1 MKAAVREKEMCR
13 YSLEWR
19 LPHVPCPGERVLIA
33 LDVPAGSPVP
43 PEVMALW
50 KPGAGYAV
58 CWNTLTV
65 KPIRRW
71 SAEAKGA
78 ARKRNLRRRLEK
90 KMPLFADMLAEEEI
104 ARRPGYFAGE

>member
-1 MKAAVREKEMCR
+1 MKSNAREKEMCR

-33 LDVPAGSPVP
+33 VDVPAGSPVP

-78 ARKRNLRRRLEK
+78 AT
-90 KMPLFADMLAEEEI
+90 A
-104 ARRPGYFAGE
+104 

>member
-1 MKAAVREKEMCR
+1 MPVEMCR

-19 LPHVPCPGERVLIA
+19 LPGERVLIA
-33 LDVPAGSPVP
+33 VDVPAGSPVP
-43 PEVMALW
+43 ADVMALW

-58 CWNTLTV
+58 CWNSLTV

-104 ARRPGYFAGE
+104 ARRPAYFAGE

>member
-1 MKAAVREKEMCR
+1 MSVEMCR

-19 LPHVPCPGERVLIA
+19 LPHVPCPGESVLIA
-33 LDVPAGSPVP
+33 VDVPAGSPVP
-43 PEVMALW
+43 AEVMALW

-58 CWNTLTV
+58 CWNSLTV

-104 ARRPGYFAGE
+104 ARRPAYFAGE